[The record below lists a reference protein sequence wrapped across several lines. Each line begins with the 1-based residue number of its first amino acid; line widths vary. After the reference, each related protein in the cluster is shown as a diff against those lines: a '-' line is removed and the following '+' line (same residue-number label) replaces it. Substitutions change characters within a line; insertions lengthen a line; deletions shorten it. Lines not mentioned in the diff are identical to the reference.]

1 MDSQEVKEAA
11 REWRDEAMKQWRA
24 FLKRWPIEKLPSL
37 TLKEYTDSGNSKD
50 YFCYWLEFGTK
61 RIYGIAGGS
70 AIKFGVYWSAEQNKY
85 VTTKGQDPKQA
96 FKKVKELIVNTAQA
110 ARQHDFS
117 KLIELSKSTTHEVL
131 LWKVAYLYQDINHPW
146 LFPFG
151 ARNYFTRMFHKE
163 TSVAEGQKRLQEEIR
178 GQDYWEFSERM
189 QLLAEKRRP
198 KTGATGNAI
207 DDDLQ
212 IDHLNPEIYQAL
224 EILKYKKNAILVGAP
239 GTGKTYST
247 KEIAVRLCLE
257 GDAKYSDEIDI
268 EQEYQR
274 LVNERRIRFTT
285 FHPSMDYED
294 FIEGYKPVSDTD
306 GEQSGGGVRYEVVSG
321 IFQQCCLDAKVKEID
336 RAQGIRDNAT
346 VWKVSLKKA
355 GPNEVRDYCLAHDAI
370 RIGWDDFGEDPESV
384 VSDGGYVPEPVTA
397 FINKMQIGD
406 LVVSCYSSTQT
417 DAVGVIVSDYQWDDS
432 LPEYKRLRHVKWLY
446 RGKPIDVLSLNNQTS
461 LTLSTVYKLQ
471 TTAAEVLNFLRENG
485 VEKSKPLDNKRL
497 PYVLII
503 DEINRGNVA
512 KIFGELITLIEVDK
526 RDKGIGASGVSVVL
540 PYSKKT
546 FSVPDNLYILG
557 TMNTADRSIGNIDYA
572 VRRRFGFVQFYPHA
586 VDSEDFDKE
595 LFFLVSRLFVEN
607 PEVDDKSELKPSQF
621 LNPDY
626 DFADVWLGQSYFFK
640 TEDDDT
646 RIRWQYDIRPILD
659 EYIKDEVLFPSARE
673 EIERIEHE
681 YFKTGEVKEQAEE

>member
-1 MDSQEVKEAA
+1 MNSQEVKEAA

-24 FLKRWPIEKLPSL
+24 FLKRWPIEKLQNL
-37 TLKEYTDSGNSKD
+37 TLEDYNNYGRSTD
-50 YFCYWLEFGTK
+50 FFTYWLEFATGNIFSIK
-61 RIYGIAGGS
+61 GGS
-70 AIKFGVYWSAEQNKY
+70 ALKFGIYRKKSLGRY
-85 VTTKGQDPKQA
+85 VTSKGRNPKEV
-96 FKKVKELIVNTAQA
+96 FKEVKSLIIETAKA
-110 ARQHDFS
+110 ARGHNFAR
-117 KLIELSKSTTHEVL
+117 LVELSKSTTLEVL
-131 LWKVAYLYQDINHPW
+131 FWKVAYLYQDIKKPW

-151 ARNYFTRMFHKE
+151 SKNYFRWIFNE
-163 TSVAEGQKRLQEEIR
+163 DISVADGQKRLQETIQT
-178 GQDYWEFSERM
+178 QDYWEFSERM
-189 QLLAEKRRP
+189 QLLAEERRP
-198 KTGATGNAI
+198 KTGTTGNVI
-207 DDDLQ
+207 DDDHQ
-212 IDHLNPEIYQAL
+212 IDNLNPEHQAL

-247 KEIAVRLCLE
+247 KEIAVRLCIE
-257 GDAKYSDEIDI
+257 GDAKYSDEVDI

-274 LVNERRIRFTT
+274 LVSERRIRFTT

-306 GEQSGGGVRYEVVSG
+306 GEESGGGVRYDVVSG
-321 IFQQCCLDAKVKEID
+321 IFQQCCLDVKVKEID
-336 RAQGIRDNAT
+336 RTQGIRDNAT

-355 GPNEVRDYCLAHDAI
+355 GPNEVREYCLTHDVI
-370 RIGWDDFGEDPESV
+370 RIGWDDFGEDPEAV
-384 VSDGGYVPEPVTA
+384 LLEGGYVPAPLTA

-406 LVVSCYSSTQT
+406 LVVSCYSSTQS

-446 RGKPIDVLSLNNQTS
+446 RGKPIDVLSLNNQVS
-461 LTLSTVYKLQ
+461 PTLSTVYKLQ
-471 TTAAEVLNFLRENG
+471 TTAAEVLNYLREKG
-485 VEKSKPLDNKRL
+485 VESSKPVDNKRL

-526 RDKGIGASGVSVVL
+526 RDKGTGASGVSVVL

-546 FSVPDNLYILG
+546 FSVPNNLFILG

-572 VRRRFGFVQFYPHA
+572 VRRRFGFVQFYPHV

-595 LFFLVSRLFVEN
+595 LFSLVSRLFVEN

-640 TEDDDT
+640 TEDSNI

-659 EYIKDEVLFPSARE
+659 EYIRDEVLFPSARE
-673 EIERIEHE
+673 EIKRIEHE
-681 YFKTGEVKEQAEE
+681 YFKVGKVEEPEE